1 MHPDQVDL
9 VITQS
14 RPHFPIARADS
25 NKAGDYQRT
34 LQAGC
39 KHEPKVAEQLAP
51 AGEVQEIMLHGNG
64 LPCSR

>member
-14 RPHFPIARADS
+14 RPQFPIAGADGNQASDNQRA
-25 NKAGDYQRT
+25 
-34 LQAGC
+34 LHAGC
-39 KHEPKVAEQLAP
+39 KHETEVAKQLAP

>member
-14 RPHFPIARADS
+14 RPHFPIAGADRYQ
-25 NKAGDYQRT
+25 AGDNQGA

-39 KHEPKVAEQLAP
+39 KHETKVAEQLAP
-51 AGEVQEIMLHGNG
+51 AGEIQEIMLHGIG
-64 LPCSR
+64 LPCLR